1 MFYQGTVIGVD
12 VATMPDQGTVS
23 AKLGYDR
30 HTGTIVPKTL
40 VKDANDKERAE
51 AMSVLARSRFKI
63 RFLRASEV
71 CERFATGEA
80 AINMAR
86 QAGAVAA
93 LVGGNGD
100 SDACA
105 DW

>member
-1 MFYQGTVIGVD
+1 
-12 VATMPDQGTVS
+12 MPDQGTVS

-30 HTGTIVPKTL
+30 QTGTIVPKTL
-40 VKDANDKERAE
+40 VKDATGQDKAE

-63 RFLRASEV
+63 RFLRASEI

-80 AINMAR
+80 ALNMAKH
-86 QAGAVAA
+86 AGAVAA
-93 LVGGNGD
+93 LVSPQGE